1 MSSFLM
7 NTGPSYHHQPSLHHQ
22 SVVVDP
28 KFPPTE
34 EYSQNNYINA
44 DFFNGHHHHHGQYG
58 GYHHQAT
65 GTPYGVHGSHGG
77 VATNYGSYAAGNY
90 YHQLHPPELHHHH
103 LPPEAQQPP
112 SLLQPPPQ
120 CLPPSSTVLDSPKG
134 SSSPCHLKSPDISH
148 QDLQVHIEDDIVS
161 DEQEEGDEDDLLTN
175 GDGSPLTIDESSESG
190 DRIIYPWMKKIH
202 VAGVGKWSSI
212 NIVISVE
219 YFKLYLLFF
228 SLAGKLQLYE
238 LVKVQLT
245 L

>member
-1 MSSFLM
+1 M

-202 VAGVGKWSSI
+202 VAGVGEWS
-212 NIVISVE
+212 
-219 YFKLYLLFF
+219 
-228 SLAGKLQLYE
+228 
-238 LVKVQLT
+238 
-245 L
+245 